1 MDILH
6 EQWAQ
11 GIWLALKAY
20 NRAADAYAAN
30 LTMPP
35 VALWAVAI
43 AGAIVLLEWL
53 VSRHA
58 SRS

>member
-11 GIWLALKAY
+11 GIKLALKAY
-20 NRAADAYAAN
+20 TRAADAYAADMP
-30 LTMPP
+30 MPP